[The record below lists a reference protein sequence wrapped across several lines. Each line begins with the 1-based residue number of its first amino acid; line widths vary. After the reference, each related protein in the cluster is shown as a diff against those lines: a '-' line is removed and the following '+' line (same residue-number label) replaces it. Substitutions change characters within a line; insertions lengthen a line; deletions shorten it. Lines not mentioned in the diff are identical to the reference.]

1 MRTSAY
7 KRPQGKGSPAVSY
20 YPKGM
25 LVRGGGKGRD
35 GGVARARGGGGG
47 GARSALKSRGRRLC
61 LRPPAFCLAGQGA
74 GGPLASQT
82 PPPPPRAPRAS
93 AAAKRTANAR
103 PHALRGRAAYPKGGR
118 GGAG

>member
-35 GGVARARGGGGG
+35 GGGCEG
-47 GARSALKSRGRRLC
+47 
-61 LRPPAFCLAGQGA
+61 
-74 GGPLASQT
+74 
-82 PPPPPRAPRAS
+82 PPPRAPRAS
-93 AAAKRTANAR
+93 AAKGTEKAR
-103 PHALRGRAAYPKGGR
+103 PHALRVHL
-118 GGAG
+118 